1 MLHCRGILWFCGC
14 TSSTGALWSTAV
26 SVSRPVMNHRGENS
40 PGAVRLHLTSAVAVV
55 VPSSI
60 ALICDPFHMMSER
73 AHTSLMYWRE
83 KADVRGGPEGL
94 SRPRESHQIE
104 PLAKGGRTASVSV
117 LQPKVVF
124 HLINIDF
131 NLVLIQ
137 VIRNEC
143 RDLVVTLQIPGGLVF
158 PSYIVYG

>member
-1 MLHCRGILWFCGC
+1 M
-14 TSSTGALWSTAV
+14 
-26 SVSRPVMNHRGENS
+26 SRPVMNHRSENS

-55 VPSSI
+55 DPSLI
-60 ALICDPFHMMSER
+60 ALICGPFHMMSEQ

-83 KADVRGGPEGL
+83 KAGVRGGPEGL
-94 SRPRESHQIE
+94 SRPRESYQIE

-137 VIRNEC
+137 VIRNEW

-158 PSYIVYG
+158 PSYIGYG